1 MKKIYI
7 MKRLPLF
14 AILLGLGILVVVA
27 CQKTNNANSS
37 LSVNNLSGTYGI
49 KAVTWTFMGAT
60 VNVYDS
66 FPACEKDNLIKLNQD
81 LTVNYIDTGMVCT
94 PSESVNGNWALKG
107 DSIYISTTLQTAKI
121 KSFDGKTLVLTGSV
135 DSTNTITGTTTLQ
148 KQ

>member
-1 MKKIYI
+1 

-14 AILLGLGILVVVA
+14 TMLMGLGLLIAVA
-27 CQKTNNANSS
+27 CQKSNSPASTS
-37 LSVNNLSGTYGI
+37 LTVSNLSGTYGI

-66 FPACEKDNLIKLNQD
+66 FPACEKDNLIKLNPD
-81 LTVNYIDTGMVCT
+81 LTVNYIDTGMVCA
-94 PSESVNGNWALKG
+94 PSQSVNGNWALKG